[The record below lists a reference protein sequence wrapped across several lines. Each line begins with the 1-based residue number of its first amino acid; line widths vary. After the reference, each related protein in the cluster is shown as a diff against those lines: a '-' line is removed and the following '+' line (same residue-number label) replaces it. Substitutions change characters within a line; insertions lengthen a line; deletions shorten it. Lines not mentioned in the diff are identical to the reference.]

1 MKFMARS
8 KIAKAVERLFLRGH
22 IINVAEE
29 AGAMARGIIDQ
40 RTRRGEFLGGKFQ
53 NKGYSTAPMPF
64 SELTRQ
70 ISVTEDETFWITV
83 NGSASRYLI
92 GGYKK
97 FREKTGR
104 RTDAV
109 NHDFS
114 GAMLNSLTVYSD
126 YTGDAI
132 SVIVSVPSG
141 QMEKAFHTDQMRE
154 WINLSD
160 EEAEQVLGLI
170 RNRALND

>member
-1 MKFMARS
+1 MARS

-22 IINVAEE
+22 IIQVAED

-53 NKGYSTAPMPF
+53 NKGYSETPLPL
-64 SELTRQ
+64 SWLT
-70 ISVTEDETFWITV
+70 SVRKFNYKKNDVFTITTKEGRVTTF
-83 NGSASRYLI
+83 LD

-97 FREKTGR
+97 FRELTDRETGW
-104 RTDAV
+104 V

-154 WINLSD
+154 WLNLSD
-160 EEAEQVLGLI
+160 EEAEQVLSLI
-170 RNRALND
+170 HNKALND